1 MSIRQKGSIG
11 KKIFLDVTFPSHD
24 NDSQFDIN
32 YHLMVC
38 FISTMMM
45 DTANT
50 PTPAAAAPTEHSAN
64 APPSYDS
71 AQLLGAD
78 GIAFITHQGQRYQ
91 LRQTKAG
98 KLILTK

>member
-1 MSIRQKGSIG
+1 
-11 KKIFLDVTFPSHD
+11 
-24 NDSQFDIN
+24 
-32 YHLMVC
+32 
-38 FISTMMM
+38 
-45 DTANT
+45 
-50 PTPAAAAPTEHSAN
+50 AAPTEHSAN

>member
-1 MSIRQKGSIG
+1 
-11 KKIFLDVTFPSHD
+11 
-24 NDSQFDIN
+24 
-32 YHLMVC
+32 
-38 FISTMMM
+38 M

-50 PTPAAAAPTEHSAN
+50 PTPAAAAAAPTEHSAN

>member
-1 MSIRQKGSIG
+1 MFFK
-11 KKIFLDVTFPSHD
+11 H
-24 NDSQFDIN
+24 NDDGYCQ
-32 YHLMVC
+32 H
-38 FISTMMM
+38 
-45 DTANT
+45 AN
-50 PTPAAAAPTEHSAN
+50 PAAAAPNEHSAN